1 LGWVEGM
8 WCSLRAGRAGVVAVV
23 GSAWRDRGVRAIVVF
38 GVCGW
43 LLLGVASAFGA
54 VAHPFLPPPTSFDG
68 GETPAGSFQPG
79 GVAVDNSG
87 GPSAGAVYVA
97 DIELERSV
105 VDKFASAPGSGYLCQ
120 ITGEGNLS
128 FSGSECDTGSP
139 GTPSGHF
146 GGFAA
151 NAPVAVDPGTGN
163 VFVVDSAN
171 HVVDEFD
178 SSGKYLSQVTGVSLP
193 RAVAVDGVS
202 GVVYIT
208 EAEGEIKR
216 FDPVTSVLSTFASLG
231 SGPGGIAVD
240 SSGGSSA
247 GDVYVVDSGN
257 NVVDKFDPAGTLVA
271 QITAPGVGSFGALR
285 GVAVDPV
292 TGDVYV
298 ADQAGGVV
306 DQFDGAGVPI
316 GVISGLETTAGA
328 MEPVGVA
335 VSSSGLVY
343 VGDSAHPVVDAF
355 GAQVVVPDVV
365 TGGASNVTP
374 TSATVQGGVNPD
386 GIQLTDCHFDYVDDA
401 NYNAAAADPYGAGQ
415 TAPCVPA
422 AGSIPADASEHAVTA
437 DLTGLTSGTGYH
449 FRLEASNA
457 NGANRAGDATFSTVA
472 LPVIDGVSVTDLSV
486 DPATLTVSAT
496 LNAKIDPQGFAA
508 KYRFEYGT
516 STAYGLTVPVP
527 DGDLGSGLGDVA
539 VFQHVAG
546 LSTETTYHWRVVA
559 TNENGATTGVDHT
572 FIYQSAGSALPDGR
586 AYEMVTPPQKNAAL
600 LGAILFGLSPQVA
613 ADGSRV
619 LASAV
624 QCFAGAQS
632 CSGVRINVGSSYA
645 FTRGPGGW
653 QAAALSPSAQSFEA
667 VTPLRYSA
675 DAGTALFSAP
685 RPGQEDHFYVRRA
698 DGSLV
703 DLGPLTPPADGV
715 QGPRLLGVEASSDAS
730 HVVWESG
737 FNAAH
742 RFPAWPF
749 DETVAGESLYEY
761 AGFGGAQPALVAVSE
776 GQGSTDLI
784 GRCGGHLDLVPGGMS
799 EDGRTVFFRVN
810 ECAGG
815 SGVNASRAV
824 AVGELF
830 ARVGGGEAGARTVAI
845 SQPSGLSPA
854 AADLGCTSP
863 ACVENITNSTRFRAP
878 RLAGASVDG
887 SKAFFLSTQQLT
899 DEASQDA
906 NLSDNAATDAKS
918 CNVTVGAG
926 GCNLYEY
933 DFANPAGH
941 ELLDV
946 SAGDASGARVGGVLA
961 ISPDGSHVYFV
972 ARGVLTTAA
981 NGRGQSAQAGAHNLY
996 LFERDAGHPA
1006 GRVVFITGLA
1016 ASDSAEWRE
1025 TGRPANVTPD
1035 GRFLVFMSRGRLTAD
1050 DTSLSGASQVFRYDA
1065 TADSLTRVSVGEAGF
1080 NDNGNRSSA
1089 TPCAEL
1095 CAEDARIAPG
1105 HAGSQ
1110 PLGESRGD
1118 SSMSDDGSF
1127 VFFQSPVALTARAL
1141 DDVQIATTA
1150 ESGSPVYA
1158 QNVYEWHAGHVYLIS
1173 DARDV
1178 SVDAGQSELCL
1189 PLTASVCLLGADRS
1203 GANVFF
1209 STADRLVA
1217 QDTDTELD
1225 YYDARVCPAADP
1237 CITAPPPSAACSG
1250 AACQAPAPAPPALL
1264 LAASVSFNGPG
1275 NGSAGTPVL
1284 GKVKVRAHTV
1294 HGSFLLQVSVSGKGA
1309 IAVSGAGLR
1318 AMRRSVGRAGTYRF
1332 AVSLTKKARAALRHR
1347 HGRRMKFRVHVSF
1360 QPAGGVPSTSSLT
1373 LSVKG

>member
-1 LGWVEGM
+1 MAW
-8 WCSLRAGRAGVVAVV
+8 
-23 GSAWRDRGVRAIVVF
+23 SAARGAIVVF

-43 LLLGVASAFGA
+43 LLLGCTSAFGA
-54 VAHPFLPPPTSFDG
+54 VSHPYLPPPTSFDG

-97 DIELERSV
+97 DIFFESSV

-120 ITGEGNLS
+120 ITGAGNLS
-128 FSGSECDTGSP
+128 FSGSECDTSSP

-146 GGFAA
+146 GGFPATG
-151 NAPVAVDPGTGN
+151 VAVDPGTGN

-202 GVVYIT
+202 GVVYVT
-208 EAEGEIKR
+208 EAEGEVKR
-216 FDPVTSVLSTFASLG
+216 FDPVTSVLSTFAALG
-231 SGPGGIAVD
+231 SGLGGIAVD
-240 SSGGSSA
+240 NSGGSSA
-247 GDVYVVDSGN
+247 GDVYVVDAGN
-257 NVVDKFDPAGTLVA
+257 NVVDKFDTAGTLVA

-285 GVAVDPV
+285 GMAVDPV

-306 DQFDGAGVPI
+306 DQFDGAGAAI
-316 GVISGLETTAGA
+316 GVISGVETTAGA
-328 MEPVGVA
+328 MEPSGLA

-343 VGDSAHPVVDAF
+343 VSDSAHPVVNVF
-355 GAQVVVPDVV
+355 GAEVVVPDVV

-374 TSATVQGGVNPD
+374 TSATVEGGVNPD

-401 NYNAAAADPYGAGQ
+401 DYNASAANPYGAGQ

-422 AGSIPADASEHAVTA
+422 AGSIPADSSEHAVAA
-437 DLTGLTSGTGYH
+437 DLTGLTPGTGYH
-449 FRLEASNA
+449 FRLDASNA
-457 NGANRAGDATFSTVA
+457 NGANRGGDATFSTVA
-472 LPVIDGVSVTDLSV
+472 VPVIDGVSVTDLSA
-486 DPATLTVSAT
+486 DPATLNVSAT
-496 LNAKIDPQGFAA
+496 LNAKIDPKGFAA
-508 KYRFEYGT
+508 MYHFEYGT
-516 STAYGLTVPVP
+516 SAAYGHTVPVP

-539 VFQHVAG
+539 VSQHVAG
-546 LSTETTYHWRVVA
+546 LSADTTYHWRVVA
-559 TNENGATTGVDHT
+559 TSENGTTTGVDHT

-600 LGAILFGLSPQVA
+600 IGDILFGLPPQVS

-619 LASAV
+619 IASAV

-632 CSGVRINVGSSYA
+632 CSGVRVFVGSSYA
-645 FTRGPGGW
+645 FTRGAGGW
-653 QAAALSPSAQSFEA
+653 QATALSPSSQSFDA
-667 VTPLRYSA
+667 VSPLRYSA

-703 DLGPLTPPADGV
+703 DVGPLTPPADGA
-715 QGPRLLGVEASSDAS
+715 QGPRLLSVEASSDAS
-730 HVVWESG
+730 HLVWESG
-737 FNAAH
+737 FNSAH
-742 RFPAWPF
+742 HFPAWPF

-761 AGFGGAQPALVAVSE
+761 AGFGGAQPSLVAVSG

-784 GRCGGHLDLVPGGMS
+784 GRCGAHLDVVPGGMS
-799 EDGRTVFFRVN
+799 EDGSTVFFRVN
-810 ECAGG
+810 ECDGG
-815 SGVNASRAV
+815 SGVNTSRPV
-824 AVGELF
+824 AVDELF
-830 ARVGGGEAGARTVAI
+830 ARVGGGEAGARTATI
-845 SQPSGLSPA
+845 SQPSGLSPT
-854 AADLGCTSP
+854 AADLGCTSV
-863 ACVENITNSTRFRAP
+863 ACVENITNSSRFRAP

-899 DEASQDA
+899 DTASQDD
-906 NLSDNAATDAKS
+906 NLSDNAATDPTS

-946 SAGDASGARVGGVLA
+946 SAGDVSGAGPRVGGVLA

-972 ARGVLTTAA
+972 ARGVLTGAA
-981 NGRGQSAQAGAHNLY
+981 NGQGQSAQEGAHNLY
-996 LFERDAGHPA
+996 LFERDASHPA
-1006 GRVVFITGLA
+1006 GRVVFITRLPG
-1016 ASDSAEWRE
+1016 SDSQEWAAV
-1025 TGRPANVTPD
+1025 GRPANVTPD

-1065 TADSLTRVSVGEAGF
+1065 AADSLIRVSVGEGGF

-1089 TPCAEL
+1089 TPCGLL
-1095 CAEDARIAPG
+1095 CAEDARIASG
-1105 HAGSQ
+1105 YD
-1110 PLGESRGD
+1110 GESRGD

-1127 VFFQSPVALTARAL
+1127 VFFQSPVALTVRAL
-1141 DDVQIATTA
+1141 DDVQIATA
-1150 ESGSPVYA
+1150 ESGPVYA

-1173 DARDV
+1173 DAQDV
-1178 SVDAGQSELCL
+1178 SIDAGQSPLCF
-1189 PLTASVCLLGADRS
+1189 PLTTSVCLLGADRS

-1225 YYDARVCPAADP
+1225 YYDARVCTATDP
-1237 CITAPPPSAACSG
+1237 CITAPPPSTACDG
-1250 AACQAPAPAPPALL
+1250 AACQAPGPAPPALL
-1264 LAASVSFNGPG
+1264 VAASVSFNGPG
-1275 NGSAGTPVL
+1275 NASAGTPVV
-1284 GKVKVRAHTV
+1284 GKVKVHAHTL
-1294 HGSFLLQVSVSGKGA
+1294 HGSFLLQVSVSGKGR
-1309 IAVSGAGLR
+1309 IVVSGAGLR
-1318 AMRRSVGRAGTYRF
+1318 GMRRSVGHAGTYRF
-1332 AVSLTKKARAALRHR
+1332 AVSLTGKARAALRRR

-1360 QPAGGVPSTSSLT
+1360 QPAGGGPSTASLT
-1373 LSVKG
+1373 VSVKGKG